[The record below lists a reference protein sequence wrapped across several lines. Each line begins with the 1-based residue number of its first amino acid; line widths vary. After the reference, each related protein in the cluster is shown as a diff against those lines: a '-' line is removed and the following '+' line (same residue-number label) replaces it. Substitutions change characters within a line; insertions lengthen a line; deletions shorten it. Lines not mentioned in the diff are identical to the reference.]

1 LAVKFGVGGWFV
13 IAGYGLG
20 QDGCA
25 MTGGAEMMIAELF
38 FRQAAWLG
46 LLLPWLAGLLIW
58 LAYRRRQAI
67 EYSDEA
73 LQPWALASRAPASY
87 WPWRWP
93 LGFWVGVLLL
103 VALAGPRWAL
113 ESATLPTQ
121 SQGVN
126 HLVLLDASRSMTAQ
140 DRHPDRFAH
149 AQNLLAAWA
158 QRLPA
163 EDRVGLMLF
172 GTEAYWALPM
182 TQDKALLQNRLGLL
196 EAQRLPFA
204 GTQLDVALRQGLA
217 AAQVQGVH
225 QLVLVTDGV
234 LASQNDGLMPVAAAI
249 SAADVSLLVVGVGT
263 TDPVGLPDSA
273 SPTGWF
279 VYDGL
284 PVTVPMERQAL
295 QRLAQAA
302 DGRYVDDR
310 NQTAHLQAWF
320 DYGDRVQGEALGDG
334 DRADDLVDEAVQS
347 QAYYDLTPWVVIALL
362 AGLLWLFAVPRA
374 AVGTTAGLLLSIT
387 LVSFLSVMASSSVW
401 ANPPADYVR
410 WMQAG
415 EQKHRAQQ
423 HPQAQGYFRQALLS
437 ARNPEERAR
446 SLYNLGLSYADQ
458 QAWSLAVEALEG
470 ALIHNSDF
478 PEAAHNLALAQRQQA
493 LELAAQAREAEQG
506 EQQQEQGENGE
517 GVGRDGN
524 EDPTLAGAT
533 DGENWGRDDDED
545 YWGEELPERE
555 GQLAELPPEQQVL
568 SRSRGAWQG
577 QAVMEQQRLDF
588 AREQR
593 QADLQRYLQQIED
606 DQVGI
611 LFHLFER
618 EAGFQARQSQQVE
631 LPGVKPW

>member
-1 LAVKFGVGGWFV
+1 LAAKFGVGGRFV
-13 IAGYGLG
+13 IADFGLG
-20 QDGCA
+20 KDVFS
-25 MTGGAEMMIAELF
+25 MNGGAEMVIAELF
-38 FRQAAWLG
+38 FRQASWLS

-58 LAYRRRQAI
+58 LAYRRRQVT

-73 LQPWALASRAPASY
+73 LQPWALASRAQASY

-93 LGFWVGVLLL
+93 LGFWIGVLLL

-113 ESATLPTQ
+113 ESPTMPTQ

-182 TQDKALLQNRLGLL
+182 TQDKVLLQDRLGLL
-196 EAQRLPFA
+196 QAQRLPFA

-217 AAQVQGVH
+217 AAQAQGVQ

-234 LASQNDGLMPVAAAI
+234 LASQNESLMAVAAAI
-249 SAADVSLLVVGVGT
+249 AAADVSLLVVGVGT
-263 TDPVGLPDSA
+263 SDPVALPDSA
-273 SPTGWF
+273 SPTGWL
-279 VYDGL
+279 VYDGVK
-284 PVTVPMERQAL
+284 VTVPMERQAL
-295 QRLAQAA
+295 QRLAQVA

-310 NQTAHLQAWF
+310 NQTAQLQAWL
-320 DYGDRVQGEALGDG
+320 DYDDRLVGQAL
-334 DRADDLVDEAVQS
+334 RDDELVDGTEQL
-347 QAYYDLTPWVVIALL
+347 QAYYDLTPWFVVALL
-362 AGLLWLFAVPRA
+362 AGLLWLFAVPRV
-374 AVGTTAGLLLSIT
+374 AVGTTTGLLLSVT
-387 LVSFLSVMASSSVW
+387 LVSFLSVMASSAVW

-415 EQKHRAQQ
+415 EQQHRAQQ
-423 HPQAQGYFRQALLS
+423 HPQAQGYFRQALLT
-437 ARNPEERAR
+437 ARNAEERAR

-470 ALIHNSDF
+470 ALIHQSDF

-493 LELAAQAREAEQG
+493 LQLAAQARQDQDG
-506 EQQQEQGENGE
+506 EQQQEQGENGQ
-517 GVGRDGN
+517 GAGRDGN
-524 EDPTLAGAT
+524 DDPTLAGAT

-545 YWGEELPERE
+545 YWGEDLPERE
-555 GQLAELPPEQQVL
+555 GQLAELPPEQQEL
-568 SRSRGAWQG
+568 SSSRGAWQG
-577 QAVMEQQRLDF
+577 QAVIEQQRLDF

-631 LPGVKPW
+631 LPEVKPW

>member
-1 LAVKFGVGGWFV
+1 MNGGV
-13 IAGYGLG
+13 
-20 QDGCA
+20 
-25 MTGGAEMMIAELF
+25 EMVMADLF
-38 FRQAAWLG
+38 FRQAGWLS

-58 LAYRRRQAI
+58 LAYRRRQAT

-73 LQPWALASRAPASY
+73 LQPWALASRAQASY

-93 LGFWVGVLLL
+93 LGFWIGVLLL

-113 ESATLPTQ
+113 ESPTMPTQ

-182 TQDKALLQNRLGLL
+182 TQDKVLLQDRLGLL
-196 EAQRLPFA
+196 QAQRLPFA
-204 GTQLDVALRQGLA
+204 GTQLDVALRQGFT
-217 AAQVQGVH
+217 AAQAQGVQ

-234 LASQNDGLMPVAAAI
+234 LASQNEQLMAVVDAIAA
-249 SAADVSLLVVGVGT
+249 SDVSLLVVGVGT
-263 TDPVGLPDSA
+263 SDPVALPDSA
-273 SPTGWF
+273 SPTGWL
-279 VYDGL
+279 VYDGIR
-284 PVTVPMERQAL
+284 VTVPMERQAL
-295 QRLAQAA
+295 QRLVQAA
-302 DGRYVDDR
+302 AGRYVDDR
-310 NQTAHLQAWF
+310 NQTAQLQAWF
-320 DYGDRVQGEALGDG
+320 DYGDRWAGQTPP
-334 DRADDLVDEAVQS
+334 ADELVDGTEQLQV
-347 QAYYDLTPWVVIALL
+347 YYDLTPWFVVALM
-362 AGLLWLFAVPRA
+362 AGMLWLFAVPRRTVA
-374 AVGTTAGLLLSIT
+374 GTTPSLLISLT
-387 LVSFLSVMASSSVW
+387 LVSFISVMASLAAW
-401 ANPPADYVR
+401 AEQPPDYVR

-415 EQKHRAQQ
+415 EQEHRAQQ
-423 HPQAQGYFRQALLS
+423 HPQAQGYFRQALLT
-437 ARNPEERAR
+437 ARNAEERAR

-470 ALIHNSDF
+470 ALIHQSDF
-478 PEAAHNLALAQRQQA
+478 PEAAHNLALAQRQQTLVA
-493 LELAAQAREAEQG
+493 AAQAQQA

-517 GVGRDGN
+517 GIGRDGN
-524 EDPTLAGAT
+524 DDPTLAGAT

-545 YWGEELPERE
+545 YWGEDLPERE
-555 GQLAELPPEQQVL
+555 GQLAELPPEQQAL
-568 SRSRGAWQG
+568 SHSRGAWQG
-577 QAVMEQQRLDF
+577 QAVIEQQRLDF

-618 EAGFQARQSQQVE
+618 EAGFQARQSQPVE

>member
-1 LAVKFGVGGWFV
+1 
-13 IAGYGLG
+13 
-20 QDGCA
+20 
-25 MTGGAEMMIAELF
+25 MTGGTEMMIADLF

-58 LAYRRRQAI
+58 LVYRRRQAT

-73 LQPWALASRAPASY
+73 LQPWALASRAPASF

-93 LGFWVGVLLL
+93 LGFWVGVLLI

-113 ESATLPTQ
+113 ESATMSTQ

-163 EDRVGLMLF
+163 EDRAGLMLF

-182 TQDKALLQNRLGLL
+182 TQDKVLLQQRLGLL
-196 EAQRLPFA
+196 QAQRLPFA

-217 AAQVQGVH
+217 AAQAQGVH

-234 LASQNDGLMPVAAAI
+234 LASQNDALMSVAAAI
-249 SAADVSLLVVGVGT
+249 AASDVSLLVVGVGT
-263 TDPVGLPDSA
+263 SDPVGLPDSA
-273 SPTGWF
+273 SPTGWL

-284 PVTVPMERQAL
+284 RVTVPMERQAL

-310 NQTAHLQAWF
+310 NQTAQLQAWF
-320 DYGDRVQGEALGDG
+320 DYGDRWAGLALGSG
-334 DRADDLVDEAVQS
+334 HGERVDELVAGIEQF
-347 QAYYDLTPWVVIALL
+347 QAYYDLTPWVVMALL
-362 AGLLWLFAVPRA
+362 AGLLWLFAVPRVV
-374 AVGTTAGLLLSIT
+374 VGTTAGLLLSVT
-387 LVSFLSVMASSSVW
+387 LVGFLSVMASSAVW

-415 EQKHRAQQ
+415 EQQHRAQQ
-423 HPQAQGYFRQALLS
+423 HSQAQGYFRQALLS

-470 ALIHNSDF
+470 ALIHQSDF

-493 LELAAQAREAEQG
+493 LELAAQARQAEQG
-506 EQQQEQGENGE
+506 DQQQEQGENGE

-545 YWGEELPERE
+545 YWGEDLPERE
-555 GQLAELPPEQQVL
+555 GQLAELPPEQQAV

-577 QAVMEQQRLDF
+577 QAVIEQQRLDF

-618 EAGFQARQSQQVE
+618 EAGFQARQSRQVE